1 MLEFAA
7 YPSIMQWTM
16 KFTFPIP
23 LKTNHPCASC
33 KREAQKFRTLTW
45 MLFFLLAGRSVCAT
59 ALAQSPHPALLPE
72 PREFEARESVS
83 LEHGVYISASGSD
96 SDDHFASR
104 DLVEFL
110 RTHDVKVSP
119 ASVGVR
125 IYLLRDTSPAGN
137 RALAQAK
144 LVFDPAMKDE
154 GYALFTTSR
163 AIYIV
168 GHTSAGVF
176 YGVQTAK
183 QLVFDNSGPAMF
195 YGCSIRDWPAMRYRG
210 VHDDLSR
217 GPLPTLEF
225 QKKQIR
231 TFAAYK
237 MNLYSPYFENTM
249 QYDSNPLP
257 GLPGGSIS
265 KADAEALV
273 EYAKQ
278 YHVTI
283 VPEQEAFGHLHHVLT
298 WQKYAH
304 LAEVPGGSVLA
315 PGDSGSLQLIRQ
327 WFTELAAIYPG
338 PFLHIGADETAEL
351 GRGRTADEVKQRG
364 LGAVYIDFLTRIH
377 AELAPLH
384 RRLLFWGD
392 MAMNDPALV
401 PNLPKDMIAVAW
413 HYEPEPN
420 GFSRWLDPY
429 TKAGL
434 ETWVSPGV
442 NNWKRV
448 YPNNDAALRNIQGFV
463 ADGQKA
469 GSTGM
474 LNTIWNDD
482 GEGLFAQDWYGV
494 LFGAAAAWQPGTSDI
509 AAYQK
514 KYGEVFHGD
523 KTGGLDQ
530 AQLALNAAHLALE
543 RTGVSDGQDALFWLD
558 PWSAEGQQKA
568 AKLQPVL
575 EEVRFDAEQALTLIT
590 QARRAGDLREIE
602 AVDALELGA
611 RRMDFL
617 AFQFQAA
624 GEMAEK
630 YRELYQK
637 QNDAEMRK
645 HLASGLYGLNH
656 TGDLRDGYGYLRD
669 LFQDAWLKENKP
681 YWLDNVT
688 AEYDAAMQLWISRG
702 IKLRAA
708 QHEWGTSHTL
718 PSPESIGI
726 VPLSSQN

>member
-1 MLEFAA
+1 
-7 YPSIMQWTM
+7 MQWTM
-16 KFTFPIP
+16 KFTFRMPV
-23 LKTNHPCASC
+23 KTNHLYAFPQ
-33 KREAQKFRTLTW
+33 KEAQKVHLLSW
-45 MLFFLLAGRSVCAT
+45 IVFFLLASRSFCAI
-59 ALAQSPHPALLPE
+59 ALPSNPHPALLPE
-72 PREFEARESVS
+72 PREFEAREALS
-83 LEHGVYISASGSD
+83 LKNGAHIFAPNAD
-96 SDDHFASR
+96 TDDRFAAQ
-104 DLVEFL
+104 DLAEFL
-110 RTHDVKVSP
+110 RARNVKTNS
-119 ASVGVR
+119 ASAGVR
-125 IYLLRDTSPAGN
+125 IYLLRDTSVAAS
-137 RALAQAK
+137 RVLTQAK
-144 LVFDPAMKDE
+144 MVFDPAMKDE
-154 GYALFTTSR
+154 GYVLFTTPR

-168 GHTSAGVF
+168 GHTAAGVF
-176 YGVQTAK
+176 YGAQTAK
-183 QLVFDNSGPAMF
+183 QLVSDSGRSAMF
-195 YGCSIRDWPAMRYRG
+195 YGCAIRDWPAMRYRG

-237 MNLYSPYFENTM
+237 MNVYSPYFENTM

-304 LAEVPGGSVLA
+304 LAEVPSGSVLA
-315 PGDSGSLQLIRQ
+315 PGDPGSLQVIGQ
-327 WFTELAAIYPG
+327 WFTELAAIYPA

-420 GFSRWLDPY
+420 GFSKWLDPY

-434 ETWVSPGV
+434 ETWVAPGV

-482 GEGLFAQDWYGV
+482 GEGLFAQDWYGI

-514 KYGEVFHGD
+514 IYGEVFHGD
-523 KTGGLDQ
+523 KTGDLDQ
-530 AQLALNAAHLALE
+530 AQIALIAAHLALQ
-543 RTGVSDGQDALFWLD
+543 RTGVSDGQNALFWLD
-558 PWSAEGQQKA
+558 PWSVEGQQKA

-575 EEVRFDAEQALTLIT
+575 EEVRLDAEQALTLIAE
-590 QARRAGDLREIE
+590 ARHNGDLREVE
-602 AVDALELGA
+602 AVDAMELGA

-617 AFQFQAA
+617 AFQFQVA
-624 GEMAEK
+624 GEMADK
-630 YRELYQK
+630 YQQLYQK
-637 QNDAEMRK
+637 RNDAEASK
-645 HLASGLYGLNH
+645 HLASGLASLNH

-669 LFQDAWLKENKP
+669 LFSDAWLKENRP

-688 AEYDAAMQLWISRG
+688 AEYDAAMQLWIGRG

-708 QHEWGTSHTL
+708 QHEWGVSHTL

-726 VPLSSQN
+726 APISSSN